1 MRIMF
6 GNWKYIFKNLWFVLP
21 FAIVPGIFLALSL
34 DLDAVTSYIH
44 ALFSGNPRVGFIE
57 MFQTLSII
65 RVDGWLGVLFGICTV
80 LSIVLFMSIMLA
92 LVEKHMRIGKR
103 TFSGAFSHLGE
114 LLLKTLIVTFVYFVM
129 YELWALIVSALF
141 FVINSAHAVVLV
153 YILDAL
159 VFLASTLV
167 LLYVVTSFY
176 LWFPCMQITGF
187 RPFSAF
193 VYAYR
198 LVLKVRWK
206 LVFALAIS
214 YSVAL
219 LVLFGASF
227 LPVYVFRIIA
237 FIVQTLLFLGFCV
250 RMETAYFYT
259 DKIDRE
265 DYIRSY
271 RELL

>member
-34 DLDAVTSYIH
+34 DLSAVTSYLRAFI
-44 ALFSGNPRVGFIE
+44 SGNPRVGFVE
-57 MFQTLSII
+57 TFRTLSLI
-65 RVDGWLGVLFGICTV
+65 RVDGWLGALYGVGAL
-80 LSIVLFMSIMLA
+80 LSIALFMAFMLA
-92 LVEKHMRIGKR
+92 LVEKHMRIGKC
-103 TFSGAFSHLGE
+103 TFSGAFSQLGD
-114 LLLKTLIVTFVYFVM
+114 LLLKALLVTFVYLIL
-129 YELWALIVSALF
+129 YELWALIVSAMF
-141 FVINSAHAVVLV
+141 FLIASAHAEVLV
-153 YILDAL
+153 YILDVL
-159 VFLASTLV
+159 VFLTFTLAF
-167 LLYVVTSFY
+167 LYVATAFY
-176 LWFPCMQITGF
+176 LWFPCMQITCF
-187 RPFSAF
+187 RPFPAF

-206 LVFALAIS
+206 LVFALTIS
-214 YSVAL
+214 YFAAI

-227 LPVYVFRIIA
+227 LPVYLFLIVA
-237 FIVQTLLFLGFCV
+237 FVVQTVLFLSFGV
-250 RMETAYFYT
+250 RMETVYFAT

>member
-34 DLDAVTSYIH
+34 DIDAVTSYIH

-57 MFQTLSII
+57 TFQTLSVI
-65 RVDGWLGVLFGICTV
+65 RVDGWLGVLFGVCAVI
-80 LSIVLFMSIMLA
+80 SIVIFMSIMLA

-103 TFSGAFSHLGE
+103 TFSGAFSQLGE
-114 LLLKTLIVTFVYFVM
+114 LLLKALLVTFVYLVT
-129 YELWALIVSALF
+129 YELWALVVSALF
-141 FVINSAHAVVLV
+141 FLIGSTHAVVLV

-159 VFLASTLV
+159 AFLALTLA
-167 LLYVVTSFY
+167 LLYVVTAFY
-176 LWFPCMQITGF
+176 LWFPCMQITCF
-187 RPFSAF
+187 RPFPAF

-198 LVLKVRWK
+198 LTLKVRWK

-214 YSVAL
+214 YFAAL
-219 LVLFGASF
+219 FVLFGASF
-227 LPVYVFRIIA
+227 LPVYLFRIIA
-237 FIVQTLLFLGFCV
+237 FVVQTVLFLGFCV
-250 RMETAYFYT
+250 RMETAYFAT
-259 DKIDRE
+259 DKLDRE